1 MKPQTYWRWSF
12 LVKALLLTFIF
23 PVLAS
28 LPFALLFYKNHDI
41 VNSVIVI
48 GFYILI
54 VPSLLTTIIA
64 TIFALAMRL
73 YRERT
78 SAFIVSAIGI
88 YTSVIYGIFIFG
100 KSYSQ
105 TNGDL
110 IFIIICFALYGAIFA
125 FLLSQLLPTNIT
137 TTDNIN
143 EKLSRPW
150 RLLFLFPLFGPPI
163 PALPLIFILGDGGD
177 QFFTYTLT
185 ISYLV
190 GAIPAA
196 LTALA
201 AIMMKL
207 HKGIAG
213 VMLCTIVGAISAFLF
228 GGIGLT
234 FYGSPFMAGVPL
246 FAAFG
251 AFAGFILA
259 IIFLPRDPEKE
270 INNIMQDRDNHE
282 KQSRQKSKLPY
293 ISDGVSIWKD
303 KQ

>member
-1 MKPQTYWRWSF
+1 MKPQTYWRWNF

-28 LPFALLFYKNHDI
+28 LPFALLFYKNHDV

-125 FLLSQLLPTNIT
+125 LLLSRLLPTNIT

-143 EKLSRPW
+143 EKPSRPW
-150 RLLFLFPLFGPPI
+150 CLLFIFSFFEPQIISLLLFFRMGGGNHDFF
-163 PALPLIFILGDGGD
+163 FILW
-177 QFFTYTLT
+177 QN
-185 ISYLV
+185 I
-190 GAIPAA
+190 
-196 LTALA
+196 
-201 AIMMKL
+201 
-207 HKGIAG
+207 
-213 VMLCTIVGAISAFLF
+213 
-228 GGIGLT
+228 
-234 FYGSPFMAGVPL
+234 
-246 FAAFG
+246 
-251 AFAGFILA
+251 ILWV
-259 IIFLPRDPEKE
+259 
-270 INNIMQDRDNHE
+270 QYH
-282 KQSRQKSKLPY
+282 QH
-293 ISDGVSIWKD
+293 
-303 KQ
+303 

>member
-41 VNSVIVI
+41 ANFVIAI

-78 SAFIVSAIGI
+78 STFIVSSIGI
-88 YTSVIYGIFIFG
+88 YASVIYGIFIFS

-125 FLLSQLLPTNIT
+125 FLLSKLLPINIT
-137 TTDNIN
+137 TTNNIS
-143 EKLSRPW
+143 EKISRPW
-150 RLLFLFPLFGPPI
+150 RLLFIFSFFEPQIISLLLFFRMGGGSRD
-163 PALPLIFILGDGGD
+163 IFI
-177 QFFTYTLT
+177 Y
-185 ISYLV
+185 IMAKYYIV
-190 GAIPAA
+190 GAIPSA

-201 AIMMKL
+201 AIMMNCRKNMV
-207 HKGIAG
+207 G
-213 VMLCTIVGAISAFLF
+213 VVLCTIAGAISAYLF

-234 FYGSPFMAGVPL
+234 FYGMPFMTGFPL
-246 FAAFG
+246 FIVFG
-251 AFAGFILA
+251 TFATFILA
-259 IIFLPRDPEKE
+259 LIFLPRDSEKG
-270 INNIMQDRDNHE
+270 INNIVEDRDDHE

-293 ISDGVSIWKD
+293 ISDGVSIWKN

>member
-28 LPFALLFYKNHDI
+28 LPFALLFYKNHDV

-78 SAFIVSAIGI
+78 STFIVSAIGI

-125 FLLSQLLPTNIT
+125 LYFLDFYQQ
-137 TTDNIN
+137 
-143 EKLSRPW
+143 
-150 RLLFLFPLFGPPI
+150 
-163 PALPLIFILGDGGD
+163 ALPQQIISTKNSLVLGV
-177 QFFTYTLT
+177 YY
-185 ISYLV
+185 S
-190 GAIPAA
+190 
-196 LTALA
+196 
-201 AIMMKL
+201 
-207 HKGIAG
+207 
-213 VMLCTIVGAISAFLF
+213 SFLSL
-228 GGIGLT
+228 GHQ
-234 FYGSPFMAGVPL
+234 
-246 FAAFG
+246 
-251 AFAGFILA
+251 
-259 IIFLPRDPEKE
+259 FLPY
-270 INNIMQDRDNHE
+270 
-282 KQSRQKSKLPY
+282 LLLL
-293 ISDGVSIWKD
+293 
-303 KQ
+303 